1 MVQKK
6 FVRASA
12 PASQPGVSAAAFDGK
27 EVFTGRSG
35 VIRAASVKVR
45 GRPATWRTMRKHGPV
60 IVIDPASYKG

>member
-12 PASQPGVSAAAFDGK
+12 PASQPGVSSAAFDGK

-35 VIRAASVKVR
+35 VIRTASIKVR
-45 GRPATWRTMRKHGPV
+45 GRPATWRTMRKNGPA
-60 IVIDPASYKG
+60 IVVNPASYKG